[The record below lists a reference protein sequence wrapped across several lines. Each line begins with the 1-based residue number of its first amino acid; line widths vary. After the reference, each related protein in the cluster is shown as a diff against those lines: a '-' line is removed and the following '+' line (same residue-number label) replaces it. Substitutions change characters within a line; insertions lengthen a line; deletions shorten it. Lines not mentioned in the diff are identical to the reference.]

1 MQDLNDLYVPF
12 PLLKKAKEEGKFENL
27 EQEEEDVEE
36 MEEKEIQQDLQVSWL
51 MKSAIKTN
59 FQLKFVE
66 SQI

>member
-36 MEEKEIQQDLQVSWL
+36 MEEKEI
-51 MKSAIKTN
+51 
-59 FQLKFVE
+59 
-66 SQI
+66 